1 MAMETTLVHAEVIEA
16 QEFPHLSQLHR
27 VQAVPKTIINGVVEV
42 LGAVPEATLLER
54 ILSAVGQEDLM
65 EGHTFSRPE
74 EVPVGPTSAV
84 GS

>member
-1 MAMETTLVHAEVIEA
+1 MVHAEVVEA

-42 LGAVPEATLLER
+42 LGSVSETILLER
-54 ILSAVGQEDLM
+54 ILSAIGQEDLL
-65 EGHTFSRPE
+65 EGHAVSRPDE
-74 EVPVGPTSAV
+74 APAGPTSVV

>member
-1 MAMETTLVHAEVIEA
+1 METTMVHAEVVEA

-54 ILSAVGQEDLM
+54 VLSTVGQEDLL
-65 EGHTFSRPE
+65 EGGQAISRPE
-74 EVPVGPTSAV
+74 EPATGPTSAV

>member
-1 MAMETTLVHAEVIEA
+1 MAMETTMVHAEVVEA

-54 ILSAVGQEDLM
+54 VLSAVGQEDLL
-65 EGHTFSRPE
+65 EGHAVSRPE
-74 EVPVGPTSAV
+74 EAATGPTSAV

>member
-1 MAMETTLVHAEVIEA
+1 MVHAEVVEA

-54 ILSAVGQEDLM
+54 VLSTVGQEDLL
-65 EGHTFSRPE
+65 EGQAISRPE
-74 EVPVGPTSAV
+74 EPATGPTSAV
-84 GS
+84 GN

>member
-27 VQAVPKTIINGVVEV
+27 VQAVPKTIINGVVEI
-42 LGAVPEATLLER
+42 LGSVPEATLLER
-54 ILSAVGQEDLM
+54 ILSAVGQEDLL
-65 EGHTFSRPE
+65 EGHAVSRPE
-74 EVPVGPTSAV
+74 EAAAGPTSAV

>member
-1 MAMETTLVHAEVIEA
+1 MVHAEVVEA

-42 LGAVPEATLLER
+42 LGSVSETVFLER
-54 ILSAVGQEDLM
+54 ILSAVGHEDLLA
-65 EGHTFSRPE
+65 GHNASRPD
-74 EVPVGPTSAV
+74 EVPAGPTSVV